1 MSGAC
6 WSYKRAHVAKQNV
19 TRDQFYRNEIYKKG
33 EWVLTEDG
41 KVGKN
46 LRRGPNYVLCL
57 TAEETT
63 FRSWIVDI
71 KEVFEFGT
79 DAYREYLQSI
89 TPGEKKQ
96 PSSKN
101 QGKTNNSY
109 RPQKKIRW
117 KTTSTYYQR

>member
-1 MSGAC
+1 M
-6 WSYKRAHVAKQNV
+6 AKQNV

-41 KVGKN
+41 KVGKI

-63 FRSWIVDI
+63 FRSWIKDI

-79 DAYREYLQSI
+79 DAYREYLQSNS
-89 TPGEKKQ
+89 PGEKKQ
-96 PSSKN
+96 PFSKIKVK
-101 QGKTNNSY
+101 QTIPTDPKKDKMENNSTSAISGK
-109 RPQKKIRW
+109 RFKPQRILAL
-117 KTTSTYYQR
+117 